1 LRRETRISNSGFQD
15 ASVTNSN
22 DTDPKISSESD
33 GAEDAIATPAAEE
46 TAAPEANSET
56 SSEDKQDSNPDW
68 LIATG
73 DDEPTKDEVEV
84 GESESPEASE
94 EESADGWIPTEVGE
108 RDKSRGEMPYYGG
121 INGNASGYTRLS
133 EATYKP
139 SDPKIYRAPD
149 YVEGDDDEQFGFPEA
164 PENTERLFIA
174 VEIPRKY
181 KREFLDLANSF
192 RPGEYERVRWIA
204 EDAMHLTL
212 KFLGDTPQEQ
222 IVDIKNALNLV
233 AEMTGKF
240 TIKIGRTGCFPSF
253 RDPRICWVGFDGE
266 QRRME
271 QLQGRVEG
279 QLTGLGLK
287 EDDRDFKAHITV
299 GRTRPGIRGRFA
311 EDIGISW
318 QHAPLRNSGTS
329 IPVNAIALYRSFLN
343 EQGNTEYQ
351 QMANYTLG

>member
-1 LRRETRISNSGFQD
+1 
-15 ASVTNSN
+15 VTNSN
-22 DTDPKISSESD
+22 DTDPKISSISD
-33 GAEDAIATPAAEE
+33 GTEDAVTTPVVENTTE
-46 TAAPEANSET
+46 SET
-56 SSEDKQDSNPDW
+56 PIAPASEEQQDSNPDW
-68 LIATG
+68 LIVDG
-73 DDEPTKDEVEV
+73 DEEPTKNDALT
-84 GESESPEASE
+84 SESEASE
-94 EESADGWIPTEVGE
+94 ESDTKPDDGWVPSEVGE
-108 RDKSRGEMPYYGG
+108 RDTTRGEEPYYGG

-139 SDPKIYRAPD
+139 SEPKIYRAPD
-149 YVEGDDDEQFGFPEA
+149 FIEGDDEEEFVFPEA

-174 VEIPRKY
+174 VEIPRKF
-181 KREFLDLANSF
+181 KREFLDLAQSF
-192 RPGEYERVRWIA
+192 RPGEYERVRWIQ

-212 KFLGDTPQEQ
+212 KFLGDTPQEE

-240 TIKIGRTGCFPSF
+240 TMKIGRTGCFPSF

-279 QLTGLGLK
+279 QLTALGLK
-287 EDDRDFKAHITV
+287 EDDRNYRATITV

-311 EDIGISW
+311 EDIGVSW
-318 QHAPLRNSGTS
+318 QHAPLRNSGSS

-343 EQGNTEYQ
+343 DQGNTEYE
-351 QMANYTLG
+351 QMANYPLG